1 LPYVFIALLL
11 ILGLIYWLRK
21 LILKKRLERGLG
33 RDVEDRELTSIT
45 SWMKAAENESS
56 RKVDRE

>member
-1 LPYVFIALLL
+1 MPYVFIALLL